1 MTALEKQHTNRITLT
16 VCPRCKLQ
24 PGSQD
29 WPKSWLNE
37 VTIADGLQS
46 VHALLCRRPSCS
58 FAEILGLR
66 SDPQQSATR
75 SHRAGLRRAITRY
88 PFTFA
93 AAAVV
98 YGVALGLLVAWR

>member
-1 MTALEKQHTNRITLT
+1 MTALEKQHSTRITLT

-24 PGSQD
+24 PGTKD

-37 VTIADGLQS
+37 ITIADGLQS

-58 FAEILGLR
+58 FAEIIGLR
-66 SDPQQSATR
+66 TGGGWSATR
-75 SHRAGLRRAITRY
+75 SPRAWLRRAITRY

-98 YGVALGLLVAWR
+98 YGVALGLLVALR